1 MRKFITIIIVSF
13 ILGMMVSCSD
23 ETINDTPVDFIQASL
38 IYGDSVK
45 IVLFVNN
52 IYSFLPDG
60 YNRLSGS
67 SMVAS
72 ATDEAVHAVR
82 GSGAERWGTGSWGPN
97 ALYDNAFTNC
107 YIGIRRSYVFE
118 EQIFPFIEDHVMTSI
133 GRDVVKGQVL
143 FLRAMYNFELLKRF
157 GGYPIVLKALQ
168 TDEDLNLP
176 RNTYD
181 ECTNYIVG
189 LCDEAAGLLPVAYA
203 TNQLGRATKGAALA
217 LKARV
222 LLYAASPLVNDPAK
236 TADTPENGKYD
247 PAKWEKAAEAA
258 AAVINLKNGTA
269 PAYELYSATTGYD
282 AFFYVLNPNKE
293 IILSKMA
300 TANNTIERLNG
311 PVSITGGEGG
321 TCPSLNLVNDYEMKT
336 GVPFDWNNPA
346 HAATPFANRDPRFDK
361 SILFNGAK
369 WMNNMTVE
377 TFDGGKDKLGNKAT
391 RTGFYL
397 RKFLNVNAR
406 WNAPTG
412 TTFHCFPLF
421 RYGEV
426 LLSYAEA
433 MNEAYGSEAD
443 PKGYGL
449 TARSAVELIRKR
461 AGLTGNT
468 NLSATVPAGDV
479 AKMREAIRH
488 ERRIELAFEEH
499 RHLDLRRWKT
509 AEQVLNQPVMGLKIV
524 KNGDGTFSYTPV
536 EVEERVFTPKM
547 YFYPFPLEEVNR
559 NNKLIQ
565 NMDW

>member
-189 LCDEAAGLLPVAYA
+189 LCDEAAGLLPVAMRP
-203 TNQLGRATKGAALA
+203 TNWGGPRKGQLWR
-217 LKARV
+217 
-222 LLYAASPLVNDPAK
+222 
-236 TADTPENGKYD
+236 
-247 PAKWEKAAEAA
+247 
-258 AAVINLKNGTA
+258 
-269 PAYELYSATTGYD
+269 
-282 AFFYVLNPNKE
+282 
-293 IILSKMA
+293 
-300 TANNTIERLNG
+300 
-311 PVSITGGEGG
+311 
-321 TCPSLNLVNDYEMKT
+321 
-336 GVPFDWNNPA
+336 
-346 HAATPFANRDPRFDK
+346 
-361 SILFNGAK
+361 
-369 WMNNMTVE
+369 
-377 TFDGGKDKLGNKAT
+377 
-391 RTGFYL
+391 
-397 RKFLNVNAR
+397 
-406 WNAPTG
+406 
-412 TTFHCFPLF
+412 
-421 RYGEV
+421 
-426 LLSYAEA
+426 
-433 MNEAYGSEAD
+433 
-443 PKGYGL
+443 
-449 TARSAVELIRKR
+449 
-461 AGLTGNT
+461 
-468 NLSATVPAGDV
+468 
-479 AKMREAIRH
+479 
-488 ERRIELAFEEH
+488 
-499 RHLDLRRWKT
+499 
-509 AEQVLNQPVMGLKIV
+509 
-524 KNGDGTFSYTPV
+524 
-536 EVEERVFTPKM
+536 
-547 YFYPFPLEEVNR
+547 
-559 NNKLIQ
+559 
-565 NMDW
+565 

>member
-1 MRKFITIIIVSF
+1 MRKFITIITVSF

-72 ATDEAVHAVR
+72 ATDEAVHSVR

-97 ALYDNAFTNC
+97 AIYDNTFTNC
-107 YIGIRRSYVFE
+107 YAGIRRSYVFE

-133 GRDVVKGQVL
+133 GRDVVKGQIL

-168 TDEDLNLP
+168 TNEDLNLP
-176 RNTYD
+176 RNSYD

-189 LCDEAAGLLPVAYA
+189 LCDEAAGLLPVAHA
-203 TNQLGRATKGAALA
+203 TTQLGRATKGAALA

-222 LLYAASPLVNDPAK
+222 LLYAASPLFNDPAK
-236 TADTPENGKYD
+236 TADTPENGKFD
-247 PAKWEKAAEAA
+247 ATKWEKAAEAA

-269 PAYELYSATTGYD
+269 PAYELYSAGTGYD

-346 HAATPFANRDPRFDK
+346 HAAAPFANRDPRFDK

-433 MNEAYGSEAD
+433 MNEAYGTDAD

-449 TARSAVELIRKR
+449 TARNAVDLIRKR

-509 AEQVLNQPVMGLKIV
+509 AEQVLSQPVMGLKIV

-547 YFYPFPLEEVNR
+547 YLYPFPLEEVNR

-565 NMDW
+565 NKDW